1 MDDAE
6 PTAAEVERQLEAER
20 RGAPFIVFR
29 DAHGRQR
36 IVELGETGSLSVGRG
51 PATDISLDWDKSASR
66 LHAELAHIG
75 EAWTIADDGL
85 SRNGTFVND
94 ERVNGRRRLRDGD
107 RVKVGDTEMTYRA
120 PLEAAEQA
128 TMVPGS

>member
-1 MDDAE
+1 MPDPE
-6 PTAAEVERQLEAER
+6 PTPAEAERQLDAER
-20 RGAPFIVFR
+20 SGAPFLVFR

-36 IVELGETGSLSVGRG
+36 IVVLGDTGTLSVGRG

-85 SRNGTFVND
+85 SSNGTFVND
-94 ERVNGRRRLRDGD
+94 EKVTGRRRLRNGD
-107 RVKVGDTEMTYRA
+107 RLRVGDTEMTYRA